1 MECGDLWGWLPGWA
15 FRLRLTVDASSVT
28 STDMN
33 FKIFSLDA
41 NYVHAEHCIG
51 VLGTL
56 ALTHRQR
63 GNASMAVRARCL
75 S

>member
-1 MECGDLWGWLPGWA
+1 MY
-15 FRLRLTVDASSVT
+15 
-28 STDMN
+28 

-41 NYVHAEHCIG
+41 NHVHAEHCIG

-56 ALTHRQR
+56 AMTHRQR
-63 GNASMAVRARCL
+63 GNASMAVRERCQ

>member
-1 MECGDLWGWLPGWA
+1 MY
-15 FRLRLTVDASSVT
+15 
-28 STDMN
+28 

-41 NYVHAEHCIG
+41 NRVHAEHCIG

-56 ALTHRQR
+56 AMTHRQR
-63 GNASMAVRARCL
+63 GNASMAVRERCQ